1 MEGRK
6 ERGGGWR
13 EKRREQRRETQRRRG
28 KARGACN
35 QIVQCHRMQRLGCG
49 GDLVVCWKTQ
59 SLFQPPRLKTAAAK
73 ILTPPS
79 DSSVDKEHTPSHTVH
94 GYLRT
99 CRQYLRTIKV
109 LYMATSDVPSVH
121 TPSHTVHGYLRTHTI
136 TYCTWLPQNVPSVPE
151 GYQSTC
157 SEPPARL
164 RRESHCLAVGR
175 GEIDTVQ
182 SLSSKTSF
190 SSTPQKDS
198 DSKSP
203 QHLPKV
209 CQVGHSTDRR
219 IIAQSPSLPY
229 LAHSQFLLLSPSSI
243 SPPSLSH

>member
-1 MEGRK
+1 M
-6 ERGGGWR
+6 
-13 EKRREQRRETQRRRG
+13 
-28 KARGACN
+28 
-35 QIVQCHRMQRLGCG
+35 L
-49 GDLVVCWKTQ
+49 
-59 SLFQPPRLKTAAAK
+59 
-73 ILTPPS
+73 
-79 DSSVDKEHTPSHTVH
+79 
-94 GYLRT
+94 
-99 CRQYLRTIKV
+99 
-109 LYMATSDVPSVH
+109 
-121 TPSHTVHGYLRTHTI
+121 
-136 TYCTWLPQNVPSVPE
+136 SVPE

-182 SLSSKTSF
+182 SLSSKTSY

-198 DSKSP
+198 DKKSP

-229 LAHSQFLLLSPSSI
+229 LAHSVTPSLTLLHLPSFPLPLNTPPPSPLLPSPTLLHLLHVIIKTWSVLFLWGWLDFPRFPLWFCESGFNLRTLSPSLLLFTKSTER
-243 SPPSLSH
+243 SRGLTQPH